1 MSLET
6 DFAEERKSKEDEE
19 DKRKQIELKRK
30 CEEDEEDNEENE
42 EGIGWNILPVQS
54 QLQGNEKRYCINE
67 FPKFTAEEEVLLASV
82 ARLFQKKE
90 GKAGKKDLKKFFKK
104 YCTQNLILLEK
115 KQATYLFLAL
125 ESNLFGFGPFDFFLK
140 DEEIEEI
147 AVVGTGKSKP
157 LYIFHTRH
165 GWMASNVFFNNRQAV
180 TDIVNKMARPV
191 GRRLSMNSPVLNAT
205 LPDGNRLSAVLSPV
219 SFSGPSLTIRKFRQ
233 EPFTPTQLLENKT
246 FSHELMAFLWIA
258 MQCDCSILIAGN
270 TGSGKTSSLNA
281 LLSFVP
287 KNERIIVVEETPEI
301 RVQHKHFVKLNV
313 VKEQSVGMQN
323 LIVESL
329 RMRPDR
335 IIIGEVRSREEVS
348 AFIDTLLAGQGK
360 GSYATFHGQSIKET
374 LNRMRSLGV
383 LEIDL
388 AAIDLVLVQR
398 RWNVMEKKDSIDQKG
413 NREVRHI
420 VEVAELCEKNRK
432 VECNTLFKFDYDKR
446 KLVRKG
452 KSVKVFEKAKQ
463 GFCFGRKGFEKEIER
478 RAGILAGM
486 QCSKIKMK
494 EFFEKVNKI

>member
-1 MSLET
+1 MPGET
-6 DFAEERKSKEDEE
+6 DSIEEKIYKQKRKEENETKDEDSEDEC
-19 DKRKQIELKRK
+19 D
-30 CEEDEEDNEENE
+30 E
-42 EGIGWNILPVQS
+42 EGIGWNILPLQS
-54 QLQGNEKRYCINE
+54 HLKENEKKYCIKE
-67 FPKFTAEEEVLLASV
+67 FPVFTQEEKRLLATV
-82 ARLFQKKE
+82 AGFFQKKE
-90 GKAGKKDLKKFFKK
+90 GKAGKKDLKNFFKK

-115 KQATYLFLAL
+115 KQAEYLHLAL

-157 LYIFHTRH
+157 LYVFHTMH
-165 GWMASNVFFNNRQAV
+165 GWMESNIFFSDEQTV

-205 LPDGNRLSAVLSPV
+205 LPDGNRLSASINPV
-219 SFSGPSLTIRKFRQ
+219 SFSGPSITIRKFRQ

-287 KNERIIVVEETPEI
+287 KDERIVVVEETPEI
-301 RVQHKHFVKLNV
+301 KVQHKHFVKLNV
-313 VKEQSVGMQN
+313 VKEQSIGMQN

-335 IIIGEVRSREEVS
+335 IIVGEVRSREEVS

-360 GSYATFHGQSIKET
+360 GSYATFHGQSVRESM
-374 LNRMRSLGV
+374 NRMRSLGV

-388 AAIDLVLVQR
+388 AAIDLVIVQR
-398 RWNVMEKKDSIDQKG
+398 RWNVMGNSINKKG
-413 NREVRHI
+413 NMEVRHV
-420 VEVAELCEKNRK
+420 VEVAELSEKNGQIK
-432 VECNTLFKFDYDKR
+432 CNTLFKFDYDKG
-446 KLVRKG
+446 KLVKTG
-452 KSVKVFEKAKQ
+452 KSAKVFEKARQ
-463 GFCFGRKGFEKEIER
+463 GFAFGRKGFEKEIER

-486 QCSKIKMK
+486 QCSKIAMK
-494 EFFEKVNKI
+494 EFFEKVNEF